1 MEHMQKTTEPSASG
15 HGVLYS
21 PSIADEA
28 FEWVEAPDG
37 DGFVKHPLPKIDRLA
52 LPLSLA
58 NKRPVAAD
66 RAEEE
71 KIKLSARRPR
81 RDSDTE
87 NYSDE
92 LSSQPGTSFTANV
105 LNSGKRQ
112 ILHTYLPLSFSPCP
126 CLNPTH
132 ATLCNTFCPVFAA
145 RALSEEAIKYLL

>member
-37 DGFVKHPLPKIDRLA
+37 DGFVKRPLPKIDRLA

-87 NYSDE
+87 NENYSDE

-112 ILHTYLPLSFSPCP
+112 ILTSTYLPASLPS
-126 CLNPTH
+126 LH
-132 ATLCNTFCPVFAA
+132 VLA
-145 RALSEEAIKYLL
+145 